1 MLQVR
6 NFWQNKRRQLE
17 NEAIKSDI
25 VGQAHMESCA
35 LQLFAYADTEDRAAR
50 FSKWVSLNKKCITQ
64 FFPGRFLLFNLS
76 LSCNHMLIAAIF
88 SLKIGYHSLV
98 SHSLTAGDVITL

>member
-50 FSKWVSLNKKCITQ
+50 FSK
-64 FFPGRFLLFNLS
+64 
-76 LSCNHMLIAAIF
+76 
-88 SLKIGYHSLV
+88 
-98 SHSLTAGDVITL
+98 